1 MVNYIIFSIIIIV
14 CCGFYFIDAV
24 LTNLYIL
31 SSIIG
36 CGQLLVLL
44 PAGCINYCLL
54 VDFKYLVSN
63 AYIVTHKK
71 RFLSECFVFLKL
83 TAGMLLS
90 VVFK

>member
-1 MVNYIIFSIIIIV
+1 M
-14 CCGFYFIDAV
+14 
-24 LTNLYIL
+24 
-31 SSIIG
+31 
-36 CGQLLVLL
+36 VLL

-54 VDFKYLVSN
+54 VDFKYLVNN

-90 VVFK
+90 VVFKLPIMVGMKGLSSISYTFQS

>member
-24 LTNLYIL
+24 LTNL
-31 SSIIG
+31 SIVNSNWLWSTSGFI
-36 CGQLLVLL
+36 

>member
-1 MVNYIIFSIIIIV
+1 M
-14 CCGFYFIDAV
+14 
-24 LTNLYIL
+24 
-31 SSIIG
+31 
-36 CGQLLVLL
+36 VLL

-90 VVFK
+90 VVFKLPIMVGMKGLSSISYTFQS

>member
-1 MVNYIIFSIIIIV
+1 M
-14 CCGFYFIDAV
+14 
-24 LTNLYIL
+24 
-31 SSIIG
+31 
-36 CGQLLVLL
+36 VLL